1 MKVKLVKFVDL
12 DCNGSKC
19 TDYGLPIGHEYE
31 VFGCNSSTGEMIIL
45 NDFNEEITIYDSEYE
60 VVND

>member
-12 DCNGSKC
+12 DCDGTKC
-19 TDYGLPIGHEYE
+19 TDYGLVIGCEYE
-31 VFGCNSSTGEMIIL
+31 VVRKLSSVGEMLIL
-45 NDFNEEITIYDSEYE
+45 NGDGEEITIYDGEYE